1 MTQIKKYTFEG
12 ITQLYSDNNEN
23 IFDGCMVMYHTIY
36 PEEKH
41 LPFQV
46 EAYGFLFC
54 IGELSAMTKYTS
66 KIKNIILWIIFF
78 PVSVL
83 GGALGV
89 KLYYIFLP
97 PLEEVGGMLA
107 IPQIFNFI
115 FSFCNVIIFFFFFYS
130 IATKIIPS
138 SAKVKFLISYFLIL
152 SMSCIALIFRIYT
165 SRFYPLGSLIALFLN
180 ELDAKNKI
188 SQEK

>member
-1 MTQIKKYTFEG
+1 
-12 ITQLYSDNNEN
+12 
-23 IFDGCMVMYHTIY
+23 
-36 PEEKH
+36 
-41 LPFQV
+41 
-46 EAYGFLFC
+46 
-54 IGELSAMTKYTS
+54 MTKYTS

-152 SMSCIALIFRIYT
+152 SMSCITLIFRIYT
-165 SRFYPLGSLIALFLN
+165 SRFYPLGSLIALFLITTILFVFIFLKNEFRSVLN